1 MGTCGQGLG
10 RNRRLIRKS
19 MKNEHTAMHTLPPFL
34 SSRHARNALM
44 LALATA
50 LPAWSVAAM
59 PAERIIAMGL
69 PELRAALD
77 SGALTSADLV
87 AAYLQRIE
95 SIDRPAGGT
104 RAVLAVNGAALEQA
118 RAWDAQQRARQ
129 GAAARN
135 APLAG
140 IPFLAKDNFDAVGM
154 PNTGGSLA
162 LAQSVPATN
171 AFVVQR
177 LLDQGAI
184 LLGKTNLSELA
195 ASYGWY
201 GYSAVGGQTLNPFNP
216 LRTADGSS
224 SGSAAAVA
232 ARLAPFALG
241 TDTTGSI
248 RAPASVTGT
257 VGMRATM
264 GLVSRAG
271 IIPMSLTADAAGA
284 ITRSVQDQAIVLDA
298 IQAEDKG
305 DASTKGMARPQQP
318 LATGLAAATLAGRRI
333 AVVEN
338 FDGGN
343 PEVDAIQRS
352 AVAAMEKAGAQI
364 VRIRLPK
371 VYEMLQ
377 PAVLGPIGLAEFR
390 PQFEAYLAGLPAG
403 QPRDLREFMVRLEAL
418 TDKGSRGINPGRY
431 KGLQENLDTRTTD
444 GPEYIHLL
452 SVVVPTLRRELGE
465 LMAAGRYDALFYPT
479 LACTAPVVPGKADPS
494 FVCKAYAY
502 AAGKISPT
510 TGFPEITVNAG
521 IAADNLP
528 VGMSFLGRAGDDA
541 KVLEMAAA
549 FERLKQ

>member
-1 MGTCGQGLG
+1 MT
-10 RNRRLIRKS
+10 N
-19 MKNEHTAMHTLPPFL
+19 MHTLPAQRP
-34 SSRHARNALM
+34 ARAALL
-44 LALATA
+44 LALAAA
-50 LPAWSVAAM
+50 LPTWAAAAM
-59 PAERIIAMGL
+59 PAERIIQLGL

-77 SGALTSADLV
+77 AGTLTSAELV

-95 SIDRPAGGT
+95 SVDRAPGGP
-104 RAVLAVNGAALEQA
+104 RAVLAVSTAALEQA
-118 RAWDAQQRARQ
+118 RAWDAAQRTRQ
-129 GAAARN
+129 GSGAPRN

-162 LAQSVPATN
+162 LAQSMPATN

-224 SGSAAAVA
+224 SGSAVAVA

-257 VGMRATM
+257 VGMRATI

-305 DASTKGMARPQQP
+305 DASTQGMARPQQP
-318 LATGLAAATLAGRRI
+318 LATGLASATLAGRRI

-343 PEVDAIQRS
+343 PEVDTIQRN
-352 AVAAMEKAGAQI
+352 AVAAMEKAGAQV
-364 VRIRLPK
+364 VRLRLPK
-371 VYEMLQ
+371 VYETLQ

-403 QPRDLREFMVRLEAL
+403 QPRDLREFMARLEGL
-418 TDKGSRGINPGRY
+418 TDKGTRTINPGRY

-444 GPEYIHLL
+444 SPEYIRLL
-452 SVVVPTLRRELGE
+452 SEVLPALRRELAE
-465 LMAAGRYDALFYPT
+465 LMESGRYDALVYPT

-521 IAADNLP
+521 MAAGNLP
-528 VGMSFLGRAGDDA
+528 VGVSFLGRPGDDA
-541 KVLEMAAA
+541 RVLQIAAA
-549 FERLKQ
+549 FERVQRAAAR